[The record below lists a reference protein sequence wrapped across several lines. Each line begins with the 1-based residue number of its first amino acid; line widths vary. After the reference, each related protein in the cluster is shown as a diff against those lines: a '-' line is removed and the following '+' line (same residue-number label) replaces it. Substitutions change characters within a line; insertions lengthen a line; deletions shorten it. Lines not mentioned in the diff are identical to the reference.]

1 MSKEIISTNKA
12 PGAVGPYSQGV
23 RVGNLIFT
31 SGQIAIDPE
40 TGELVKGDIKEQAR
54 QVLCN
59 IEAVLNAAG
68 SGLDK
73 VIKATVFINDMNKFG
88 EVNEVYA
95 SFFKG
100 DYPARSC
107 VEVSR
112 LPKDVAVEIETI
124 ALAE

>member
-1 MSKEIISTNKA
+1 MSKEIISTSKA

-23 RVGNLIFT
+23 KVGNLIFT
-31 SGQIAIDPE
+31 SGQIAINPE
-40 TGELVKGDIKEQAR
+40 TGELVKGDIKEQTR
-54 QVLCN
+54 QVLRN
-59 IEAVLNAAG
+59 LEAVLNAAG

-73 VIKATVFINDMNKFG
+73 VIKATVFINDMAKFG

-95 SFFKG
+95 SFFEG

-124 ALAE
+124 AVVE

>member
-1 MSKEIISTNKA
+1 MSKEIISTSKA

-23 RVGNLIFT
+23 KVGNLIFT
-31 SGQIAIDPE
+31 SGQIAINPE
-40 TGELVKGDIKEQAR
+40 TGELVKGDIKEQTR
-54 QVLCN
+54 QVLHN
-59 IEAVLNAAG
+59 LEAVLNAAG

-73 VIKATVFINDMNKFG
+73 VIKATVFINDMAKFG

-95 SFFKG
+95 SFFEG

-124 ALAE
+124 AVVE